1 MKMIYR
7 MRTCGHRMGSRS
19 IPVGEDIPF
28 GWYDSPEVAE
38 VESKKLQENR
48 RNEYKELLPQATEIL
63 EQKKLELLEA
73 IGNLDCDVYTSADA
87 NDDTGLDSCLTLEIS
102 LIGKF
107 GPYSYSSDI
116 QI

>member
-19 IPVGEDIPF
+19 IPVGEEIPN

-73 IGNLDCDVYTSADA
+73 IDNLECDVYTSAEA
-87 NDDTGLDSCLTLEIS
+87 LDDTGLDSWLTIEIRLS
-102 LIGKF
+102 GKF
-107 GPYSYSSDI
+107 GTYPYSSDI